1 MMQFIFLTKTVLNSG
16 FNPSKKKNNGFK
28 NRTLKKSVLQNY
40 FWGLVVGDS
49 CSVGVIMEAYCVS
62 FLMKRTF
69 KIYNQQRPYSPKT
82 VSLIGCAEFCSQE
95 GGIG

>member
-1 MMQFIFLTKTVLNSG
+1 M
-16 FNPSKKKNNGFK
+16 
-28 NRTLKKSVLQNY
+28 
-40 FWGLVVGDS
+40 GDS

-69 KIYNQQRPYSPKT
+69 KKYNQQRPYSPKT